1 MDNINSFED
10 LEVWKLCREL
20 KYKLIGIAIKLPKE
34 ERYRMADQI
43 IRASRSITNNIAEG
57 YGRFHFKEN
66 IQFCRISRGSIYE
79 CIDHLYC
86 CLDENLIESSI
97 FENLKIECTRC
108 LQILNGYI
116 RYLNKVRDE

>member
-1 MDNINSFED
+1 MQ
-10 LEVWKLCREL
+10 
-20 KYKLIGIAIKLPKE
+20 
-34 ERYRMADQI
+34 DQI
-43 IRASRSITNNIAEG
+43 IRASRSIANNIAEG

-66 IQFCRISRGSIYE
+66 IKFCRISRGSIYG

-86 CLDENLIESSI
+86 CLDENLIESPI
-97 FENLKIECTRC
+97 FENLKIECTGC